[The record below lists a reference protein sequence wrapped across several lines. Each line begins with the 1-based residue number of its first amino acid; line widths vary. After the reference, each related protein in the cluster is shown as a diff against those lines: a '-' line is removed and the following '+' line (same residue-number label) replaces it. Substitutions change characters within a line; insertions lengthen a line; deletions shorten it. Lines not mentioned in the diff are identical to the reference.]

1 MVQSLG
7 KGWNLHLALRKE
19 ICCHLHLGKE
29 RAPHLEAGQTLC
41 LQHEAQLVLGRSG
54 AVISS
59 SGKVALTTG
68 FIWIVCNW
76 I

>member
-19 ICCHLHLGKE
+19 ICCHLHLGRE
-29 RAPHLEAGQTLC
+29 RGRTTLC
-41 LQHEAQLVLGRSG
+41 LQHEAQLALGRSG

-59 SGKVALTTG
+59 SGKVALIIG